1 VALRG
6 AVVKRLE
13 ADGELELTLV
23 ELGDRSTSYLVADNS
38 GHDDGWIATRL
49 RHVERGMFEGSR

>member
-1 VALRG
+1 
-6 AVVKRLE
+6 VKRLE

-38 GHDDGWIATRL
+38 GGADGWIATRL